1 MARKQSAPK
10 KIIIAKTENPE
21 SIEGELLDKLP
32 KRERRIIKGMIFS
45 GPLPPPDEFNKYPPE
60 VQKAIVNDARAQMK
74 HRHKIENKVV
84 DSDSFAVKTGSFGTI
99 AIYIICIIGT
109 IFLFAIG
116 KMIEGVM
123 IGTATGIAKSL
134 VLFRSNNNHSDSK
147 ELQKDN
153 EKTSKPS
160 KK

>member
-1 MARKQSAPK
+1 M
-10 KIIIAKTENPE
+10 
-21 SIEGELLDKLP
+21 
-32 KRERRIIKGMIFS
+32 
-45 GPLPPPDEFNKYPPE
+45 
-60 VQKAIVNDARAQMK
+60 NDARIQMK

-84 DSDSFAVKTGSFGTI
+84 DSDSFAVKTGSLGTI
-99 AIYIICIIGT
+99 AIYVICIIGT

-116 KMIEGVM
+116 RTTEGIL
-123 IGTATGIAKSL
+123 IGAVTGIAKSL

-153 EKTSKPS
+153 EKASKPS

>member
-10 KIIIAKTENPE
+10 KSVIAKTENPE
-21 SIEGELLDKLP
+21 SVKGEILDKLP
-32 KRERRIIKGMIFS
+32 KRERGIIKGMIFS
-45 GPLPPPDEFNKYPPE
+45 GPLPPPDKFNKYPPE

-74 HRHKIENKVV
+74 HRHKIENKVI
-84 DSDSFAVKTGSFGTI
+84 DSDSFAVKIGSSGTI
-99 AIYIICIIGT
+99 IIYIICIIGT

-116 KMIEGVM
+116 KTIEGVL

-134 VLFRSNNNHSDSK
+134 VLFRSNNHSDSK
-147 ELQKDN
+147 EIQKDN
-153 EKTSKPS
+153 EKTSKSS

>member
-10 KIIIAKTENPE
+10 KSVIAKTENPE
-21 SIEGELLDKLP
+21 SVKGEILDKLP
-32 KRERRIIKGMIFS
+32 KREQRIIKSMIFS

-60 VQKAIVNDARAQMK
+60 VQKAIVNDARIQMK

-84 DSDSFAVKTGSFGTI
+84 DSDSFAVKTGSLGTI
-99 AIYIICIIGT
+99 AIYVICIIGT

-116 KMIEGVM
+116 RTTEGIL
-123 IGTATGIAKSL
+123 IGAVTGIAKSL

-153 EKTSKPS
+153 EKASKPS

>member
-10 KIIIAKTENPE
+10 KSVIAKTENPE
-21 SIEGELLDKLP
+21 SVKGEILDKLP
-32 KRERRIIKGMIFS
+32 KRERRIIKSMIFS

-60 VQKAIVNDARAQMK
+60 VQKAIVNDARTQMK
-74 HRHKIENKVV
+74 HRHNIENKVV
-84 DSDSFAVKTGSFGTI
+84 DSDSFAVKIGSFGTI
-99 AIYIICIIGT
+99 IIYIICIIGT

-116 KMIEGVM
+116 KTIEGAL
-123 IGTATGIAKSL
+123 IGVVTGVAKSL
-134 VLFRSNNNHSDSK
+134 VLFRSNNHSDSK

-153 EKTSKPS
+153 EKASKPS

>member
-10 KIIIAKTENPE
+10 KSVIAKTENPE
-21 SIEGELLDKLP
+21 SVKGEILDKLP
-32 KRERRIIKGMIFS
+32 KRERGIIKGMIFS

-84 DSDSFAVKTGSFGTI
+84 DSDSFAVKIGSFGTI
-99 AIYIICIIGT
+99 IIYIICIIGT

-116 KMIEGVM
+116 KTIEGVL

-134 VLFRSNNNHSDSK
+134 VLFRSNNHSDSK

-153 EKTSKPS
+153 EKISKPS

>member
-1 MARKQSAPK
+1 MARKRSTPK
-10 KIIIAKTENPE
+10 KSVIAKTEDPE
-21 SIEGELLDKLP
+21 SIEGEILDKLP
-32 KRERRIIKGMIFS
+32 KHERRIIKSMTFS

-60 VQKAIVNDARAQMK
+60 VQKAIVNDARTQMK

-84 DSDSFAVKTGSFGTI
+84 DSDSFAVKTGSFGAI
-99 AIYIICIIGT
+99 AIYVICIIGT

-116 KMIEGVM
+116 KMIEGMM

-153 EKTSKPS
+153 EKISKPS